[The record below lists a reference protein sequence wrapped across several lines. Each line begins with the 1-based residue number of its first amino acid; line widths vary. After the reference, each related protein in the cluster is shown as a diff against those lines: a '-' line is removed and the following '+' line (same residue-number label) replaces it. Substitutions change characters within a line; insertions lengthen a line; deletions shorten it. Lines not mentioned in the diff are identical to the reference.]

1 MRNAVIAALAAITF
15 ASIATASQ
23 AAYEVRDHRHP
34 TPPPLASKGRPNGQG
49 GVTVT
54 SAPVKCIVVRDDKLT
69 FRRQCPR

>member
-1 MRNAVIAALAAITF
+1 MRNAITIALAAITLVC
-15 ASIATASQ
+15 IATSSEAGYQ
-23 AAYEVRDHRHP
+23 VRDHRHP

-54 SAPVKCIVVRDDKLT
+54 SAPVKCIVVRDERLT